1 MPRAVLVLVLL
12 AGVLGGVWLLAG
24 GGPEAPEVAPVA
36 LTPDRVPVAQGP
48 GPLVPEVDL
57 EAPRAA
63 QDSAADAGGLALPH
77 PLEVELTLLAPAGL
91 EVPADWPA
99 PGSGANA
106 RFSGVISGPDARGIQ
121 ARLEF
126 EHGTNAPRVIETD
139 SAGRFGANDLW
150 PGVAVVRIETSTG
163 LVARREVLLRSLAEA
178 RLGLSFA
185 APAVVLGRVEDLFG
199 KPIASAEVEIDG
211 NRAFSDVDGNFSI
224 RKVAPGLRI
233 VGTARAKGYAAQREL
248 LSLERGSV
256 VEEGRLTF
264 RLPVGTTLDVVV
276 PRAVGAREPVQVL
289 VFAASGSGAAAAGQS
304 RFPWEWLSPLAVPPG
319 GRLHLEDLPPET
331 ITLVPFHSGAVAVP
345 SQQNCKLDEG
355 RDNQATIQLEPGAVV
370 RGRLLFDGAPVAG
383 ARVRLEAPDRSNATT
398 RALGRRPMYHQEAI
412 FPHVHAAKQEVVT
425 PSSGKFV
432 LSAYPQAGDRWYLE
446 AESADGRLVARALVE
461 AGAEGVELG
470 DLELQPRGPSEA
482 NGVLRLDLAPRLW
495 AVDLDVRVQG
505 APRDRAR
512 LRPGATHDI
521 GGLTPGLWRV
531 DARYREQRLASG
543 RQATVGEVD
552 LGSDPAEVLVL
563 PVPPEAT
570 VAPTSEQLG
579 LGRTGPP
586 PLDGSR

>member
-1 MPRAVLVLVLL
+1 MPRAVLVLLLL

-24 GGPEAPEVAPVA
+24 GGPETPEVAPVA

-48 GPLVPEVDL
+48 GPLEPEVDL

-63 QDSAADAGGLALPH
+63 QEAGEGPGGLALPH

-106 RFSGVISGPDARGIQ
+106 RFSGVISGPDGRGLQ

-139 SAGRFGANDLW
+139 SSGRFGANDLW
-150 PGVAVVRIETSTG
+150 PGVAVVRVEASTG

-178 RLGLSFA
+178 RLGLSFT

-211 NRAFSDVDGNFSI
+211 NRTFTDVDGNFSI

-233 VGTARAKGYAAQREL
+233 VATARAQGYAAQREL

-289 VFAASGSGAAAAGQS
+289 VFAASGPSAAAAGQS
-304 RFPWEWLSPLAVPPG
+304 RFPWEWLSPLEVPPG

-331 ITLVPFHSGAVAVP
+331 VTLVPFHSGAVAVP

-370 RGRLLFDGAPVAG
+370 RGRLLHEGAPVAG

-398 RALGRRPMYHQEAI
+398 RALGRRPMFHQEAI
-412 FPHVHAAKQEVVT
+412 FPHVHAARQEVVT

-446 AESADGRLVARALVE
+446 AESADGALVARALVE
-461 AGAEGVELG
+461 AGAAGVDLG
-470 DLELQPRGPSEA
+470 DLELQRRGPAEA

-495 AVDLDVRVQG
+495 AIDLDVRVQG

-512 LRPGATHDI
+512 LRPGAAHDI
-521 GGLTPGLWRV
+521 EGLTPGLWRV
-531 DARYREQRLASG
+531 DARYRDQRLASG
-543 RQATVGEVD
+543 RQATVEELD
-552 LGSDPAEVLVL
+552 LASEPAAVVL

-570 VAPTSEQLG
+570 VAPTPEQLG